1 MDKSVNQLLY
11 SLHAAGSAASGGAEF
26 AQGLAPDLAMCSA
39 LNLPTSGEAPDW
51 VHLLPAGAL
60 IRTADGRGPYRL
72 ADPQALVA
80 ASLQAG
86 GGRLVLDENHS
97 TDLAA
102 PQGLSAPAMGWIVE
116 LQNRADGIWGKVEW
130 TEDGKRLVAGRAYR
144 GISPVIAHDKS
155 GAIVAILRASL
166 VNKPN
171 LKGLTTLHQEN
182 DMNPLLK
189 RILEALG
196 LPETTSEDNLVAA
209 VATMHQAHGQHQTAL
224 QAQLAPI
231 GKAAGLAEGASVEAI
246 VAAIGTMAGAGDGKT
261 IVELQ
266 AELATV
272 TNRLNAVT
280 VETARKAAIAFV
292 DGAIAARRVG
302 VKPLREHYITRHMA
316 DAASVEK
323 EINAFPSLDP
333 SGALDLPPTRIE
345 GAEVALHAEQL
356 AVARQLGLEPKA
368 YAATLAAEQAAN
380 QETF

>member
-11 SLHAAGSAASGGAEF
+11 SLHAVGSAAGGSEF
-26 AQGLAPDLAMCSA
+26 AQGLAPNLAMCSA
-39 LNLPTSGEAPDW
+39 LNLPTSGEAPAW
-51 VHLLPAGAL
+51 VHLLPAGAV

-72 ADPQALVA
+72 TDAQALVT

-86 GGRLVLDENHS
+86 ERLVLDENHS

-116 LQNRADGIWGKVEW
+116 LQSRADGIWGKVEW

-182 DMNPLLK
+182 DMTLLK

-209 VATMHQAHGQHQTAL
+209 VTTMHQAQGQHQTAL

-231 GKAAGLAEGASVEAI
+231 GKAAGLTEGASVEAI
-246 VAAIGTMAGAGDGKT
+246 VAAIGTMAAGGDGKT

-266 AELATV
+266 AELTNV
-272 TNRLNAVT
+272 TNRLNALT
-280 VETARKAAIAFV
+280 DDTARKAATDFV
-292 DGAIAARRVG
+292 DGAIKAGRVG
-302 VKPLREHYITRHMA
+302 VKPLRDHYITRHMS
-316 DAASVEK
+316 DAASVVK
-323 EINAFPSLDP
+323 EITALPALGGRMPMVDP
-333 SGALDLPPTRIE
+333 STPSSGLT
-345 GAEVALHAEQL
+345 AEQE
-356 AVARQLGLEPKA
+356 AVIERMQLNRDDYLK
-368 YAATLAAEQAAN
+368 TLQAEQARSGV
-380 QETF
+380 QL